1 VASYF
6 SRLLTP
12 SPLASSLLDHDQDY
26 APSVPVNLLRLLVA
40 AFSDLRRMVEEGSLL
55 YPYSTRELVNIVRH
69 LSK

>member
-12 SPLASSLLDHDQDY
+12 SPLASSLLYHDQDY